1 MSVTSVKLGVT
12 MAATI
17 GLISVSAAEL
27 RVHVTE
33 SGTSA
38 PVRAVVVAVGAFP
51 RVISGV
57 TDATG
62 SAVLQLPSLERVAIA
77 VRTDTHG
84 IKCIASER
92 IRANSVSVAMAPSIR
107 VYGVVTNAAGAAVAD
122 ATVSTTYEVQP
133 ECRVRFDVGASAT
146 RTNARGEYVIR
157 NVDLERNPV
166 LSFQHPSLKGV
177 TVDKLAFSESDRMQ
191 RRKELNVRLD
201 NR

>member
-1 MSVTSVKLGVT
+1 MSVRSVMVTAT

-17 GLISVSAAEL
+17 GVMFVSAAEL
-27 RVHVTE
+27 RVQVTE

-38 PVRAVVVAVGAFP
+38 PVNAVVVAVGAFP
-51 RVISGV
+51 RVISGL

-62 SAVLQLPSLERVAIA
+62 SVVLQLPSLERVAIA

-84 IKCIASER
+84 TTCIASER
-92 IRANSVSVAMAPSIR
+92 IQGNSVSVTMTPSIR
-107 VYGVVTNAAGAAVAD
+107 VYGVVTDASGAPVAD

-133 ECRVRFDVGASAT
+133 ECRVRFDVGAPAA
-146 RTNARGEYVIR
+146 RTNQRGEYVVR
-157 NVDLERNPV
+157 NVDLNRNP
-166 LSFQHPSLKGV
+166 LLTFQHPSLKRV
-177 TVDKLAFSESDRMQ
+177 TIDKLAFSESDRMQ